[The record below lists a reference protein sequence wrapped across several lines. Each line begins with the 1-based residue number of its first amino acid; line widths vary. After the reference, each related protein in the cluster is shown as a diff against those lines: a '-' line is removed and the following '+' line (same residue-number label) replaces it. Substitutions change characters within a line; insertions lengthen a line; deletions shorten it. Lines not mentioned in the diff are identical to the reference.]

1 MTTREL
7 VVVQNS
13 DFVIANPELK
23 AKIIAASR
31 RNSSQGLYSE
41 FFDAKMQFTGISAK
55 MTLL

>member
-31 RNSSQGLYSE
+31 RNSSQGLLLE
-41 FFDAKMQFTGISAK
+41 FLIPNFNPQKF
-55 MTLL
+55 

>member
-31 RNSSQGLYSE
+31 RNSSRGLHSE
-41 FFDAKMQFTGISAK
+41 FFTKMQFTGISAK
-55 MTLL
+55 VTLL